1 MVESIT
7 TATAILC
14 ISYLELGLIAI
25 LRGKYMIQAKVGLI
39 YKLMLEGRLITI
51 KFKLSITEK
60 ILMMKCL
67 YKCLSK
73 NLFVI
78 KKRLNHS
85 NK

>member
-7 TATAILC
+7 IATAILC
-14 ISYLELGLIAI
+14 ISYSELGLIVI
-25 LRGKYMIQAKVGLI
+25 LQGKYMIQAKVELI
-39 YKLMLEGRLITI
+39 YKPMLEGRLITI
-51 KFKLSITEK
+51 KSKLLIIEK

-78 KKRLNHS
+78 KKKLNHS